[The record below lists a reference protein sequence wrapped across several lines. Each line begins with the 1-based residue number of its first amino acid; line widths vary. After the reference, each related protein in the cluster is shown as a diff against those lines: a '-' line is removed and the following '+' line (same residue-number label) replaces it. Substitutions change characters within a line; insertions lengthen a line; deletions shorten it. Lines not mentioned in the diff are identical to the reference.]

1 MPLLTFNQWVGL
13 LSEALG
19 VVAVT
24 MLLGISPRIRSVAPL
39 GFRYP
44 RREGWVALGLAA
56 ALLGLST
63 LIYLQPG
70 VAGEVARGGTES
82 LYPALTLAVAAAALS
97 AAALAYRRQPLRSA
111 GWNRAL
117 LTPAVQVGIAVTL
130 LSIFLRGMLARLLA
144 GVSAEQAQ
152 ALLLLAVIAL
162 AEETAFRGYIQPRL
176 SAWLGAIPGWLL
188 TSLLFTAFYLPRALA
203 LPPEVQLTALGVA
216 LGHGLL
222 AGWMMLKIRHALAAA
237 LYRAVSGWLL
247 LLLV

>member
-24 MLLGISPRIRSVAPL
+24 LLLGISPRIRSVAPL
-39 GFRYP
+39 VFRYP
-44 RREGWVALGLAA
+44 RREGWVALGLAVILL
-56 ALLGLST
+56 ALSG

-70 VAGEVARGGTES
+70 AAEAVRGGTDG
-82 LYPALTLAVAAAALS
+82 LYPALTLAAAAAALS
-97 AAALAYRRQPLRSA
+97 VAALVYRRQPLRSA

-117 LTPAVQVGIAVTL
+117 LMSAVQVGIAVSL

-144 GVSAEQAQ
+144 GVDAGQAQ
-152 ALLLLAVIAL
+152 ALLLLALIAL

-176 SAWLGAIPGWLL
+176 SAWLGSLAGWLL
-188 TSLLFTAFYLPRALA
+188 TSLLFAVFYLPRALA
-203 LPPEVQLTALGVA
+203 LPSETQLGALGVA

-222 AGWMMLKIRHALAAA
+222 AGWMMLKIRHVLAPA
-237 LYRAVSGWLL
+237 LYRTISGWLL